1 MMKNNRSLSME
12 FSDQLVKQCFQCA
25 FNYYDCPKA
34 NLQFSNS
41 NNYLA
46 VQSPLSNSTW
56 LIVAIL
62 GMIKAEY
69 DLLFLDHQGQIIDFS
84 MARQVKFV
92 ISSVDEDAMDSLLG
106 ACSF

>member
-1 MMKNNRSLSME
+1 
-12 FSDQLVKQCFQCA
+12 
-25 FNYYDCPKA
+25 
-34 NLQFSNS
+34 
-41 NNYLA
+41 
-46 VQSPLSNSTW
+46 
-56 LIVAIL
+56 
-62 GMIKAEY
+62 MIKAEY